1 MIISFRTTSLSQNCL
16 FASFGFVMLILVMVS
31 GCYGPT
37 DDTIPVWGK
46 ITLNG
51 TPLATGDIEFSSKQ
65 AGGIRR
71 GSMITKGDYRTAPM
85 QGLIPGEYVVKI
97 FSVAAGTSGPSANS
111 MPGDDDGLGPA
122 ASRDL
127 IPAKYNMRSNVL
139 VNVTAEGPNEF
150 NFDIPAK

>member
-1 MIISFRTTSLSQNCL
+1 MTFSFRRPKLSEGGSL
-16 FASFGFVMLILVMVS
+16 ASFGFVMLSLFMVS

-65 AGGIRR
+65 AGGLRR
-71 GSMITKGDYRTAPM
+71 GAMITKGDYRTVPM
-85 QGLIPGEYVVKI
+85 QGLIPGEYVVRI
-97 FSVAAGTSGPSANS
+97 FSVAGGISGPSANS

-139 VNVTAEGPNEF
+139 VNVKAEGPNEF
-150 NFDIPAK
+150 NFDIPGK